1 MEWINLLSPAR
12 LDDKEFSN
20 SEYRSEFERDVD
32 RIIFSHPFR
41 RLQDKTQ
48 VVPLP
53 EHDFVHTRLTHSLE
67 VSSVGRSLGK
77 RVGEQLFARYP
88 ELNEKNITPFDI
100 GSTVAAA
107 CLSHDIGNPPFGHS
121 GEQAISEIFK
131 KGHWATYAAEQCTA
145 GEYEDL
151 KNFEGNAQGFRLLA
165 GKGKDGLKLTVTTLG
180 AFLKYPRESILTNP
194 DNTKRSHKKY
204 GFFQSE
210 KALAAQLAHQTGLE
224 KYASESLCFARHPL
238 VYLTEAADDI
248 CYLIIDLEDAVRMR
262 VVPEKVYVDLLA
274 PILGDKFNAEK
285 YSTMPTLNDRIG
297 LLRALAINQLAA
309 SCASLYLDVEKELR
323 TGKLDQSLSDLIP
336 EAGLLKDISKFSVP
350 NVYNSEQVLE
360 IQAAGFKVLPGLMEL
375 FLPAAEAARLQGG
388 KPGNPV
394 DKNNWELFKRRTEIQ
409 SAPESFYDTAML
421 VIDFVSGLTDRHA
434 IALYRKLTGVN
445 A

>member
-12 LDDKEFSN
+12 LNEATSSA
-20 SEYRSEFERDVD
+20 SEYRSEFEKDVD

-77 RVGEQLFARYP
+77 RVGEHLFSRYT
-88 ELNEKNITPFDI
+88 ELGEKNITPFDI
-100 GSTVAAA
+100 GSAVAAA
-107 CLSHDIGNPPFGHS
+107 CLAHDIGNPPFGHS
-121 GEQAISEIFK
+121 GEEAISEIFK
-131 KGHWATYAAEQCTA
+131 KGHWHAYAKETCTP
-145 GEYEDL
+145 GELADL
-151 KNFEGNAQGFRLLA
+151 QSFEGNAQGFRLLA
-165 GKGKDGLKLTVTTLG
+165 GKGKDGLKLTITTLG
-180 AFLKYPRESILTNP
+180 AFLKYPRESIL
-194 DNTKRSHKKY
+194 DNKDATKRSQKKY

-210 KALAAQLAHQTGLE
+210 KKLAEQLSVQSGLT
-224 KYASESLCFARHPL
+224 KYNSESMCFARHPL

-262 VVPEKVYVDLLA
+262 VVNETDYVELLQ
-274 PILGDKFNAEK
+274 PILGIQFDPQK
-285 YSTMPTLNDRIG
+285 YAAMPTLNDRIG
-297 LLRALAINQLAA
+297 LLRAMSINKLAE
-309 SCASLYLDVEKELR
+309 SCASFYLDVEKDLR
-323 TGKLDQSLSDLIP
+323 SGKLDQSLSDLIP
-336 EAGLLKDISKFSVP
+336 EAEILNRISKFSIP
-350 NVYNSEQVLE
+350 RVYNSEAVLE
-360 IQAAGFKVLPGLMEL
+360 IQAAGFRVLPGLMEI
-375 FLPAAEAARLQGG
+375 FLSAAEEARLNNG
-388 KPGNPV
+388 KPKNPA

-409 SAPESFYDTAML
+409 QTPQTFYETAML

-434 IALYRKLTGVN
+434 IALYRKLTGVS

>member
-1 MEWINLLSPAR
+1 MEWIDLLSPAR
-12 LDDKEFSN
+12 LYEKESQTTGA
-20 SEYRSEFERDVD
+20 YRSEFERDVD

-77 RVGEQLFARYP
+77 RVAVTLFERYP
-88 ELNEKNITPFDI
+88 ELAQTGIAPFDI
-100 GSTVAAA
+100 GSAVAAA
-107 CLSHDIGNPPFGHS
+107 CLAHDIGNPPFGHS

-131 KGHWATYAAEQCTA
+131 HGLKSYTEENCTKA
-145 GEYEDL
+145 QQADL
-151 KNFEGNAQGFRLLA
+151 QNFEGNAQGFRLLA

-180 AFLKYPRESILTNP
+180 AFLKYPRESVLDNP
-194 DNTKRSHKKY
+194 DKGKRSHKKY

-210 KALAAQLAHQTGLE
+210 KALAEQLAVQTGLARYE
-224 KYASESLCFARHPL
+224 SESLCFSRHPL

-262 VVPEKVYVDLLA
+262 VVSENDYVELLK
-274 PILGDKFNAEK
+274 PILGDTFKAEK
-285 YSTMPTLNDRIG
+285 YRDTPTLNDRIG
-297 LLRALAINQLAA
+297 LLRALAINKLAD
-309 SCASLYLDVEKELR
+309 SCAEFYLDNERDIR

-336 EAGLLKDISKFSVP
+336 QAGLLKDISDFSIP
-350 NVYNSEQVLE
+350 QVYNSEPVLE
-360 IQAAGFKVLPGLMEL
+360 IQAAGFKVLPGLMDI
-375 FLPAAEAARLQGG
+375 FLHAAEDARLNG
-388 KPGNPV
+388 KKLKSPAN
-394 DKNNWELFKRRTEIQ
+394 KNNWELFKRRTEIKT
-409 SAPESFYDTAML
+409 APETFYETATM

-434 IALYRKLTGVN
+434 IALYRKLNGVK
-445 A
+445 

>member
-1 MEWINLLSPAR
+1 MEWIDLLSPAR
-12 LDDKEFSN
+12 LYEQ
-20 SEYRSEFERDVD
+20 ETPAAGTYRSEFERDVD

-77 RVGEQLFARYP
+77 RVAVTLFQRYP
-88 ELNEKNITPFDI
+88 EPAKKGLTPFDI
-100 GSTVAAA
+100 GSAVAAA
-107 CLSHDIGNPPFGHS
+107 CLAHDIGNPPFGHS
-121 GEQAISEIFK
+121 GEQAISQIFK
-131 KGHWATYAAEQCTA
+131 GSMEAYAKELCTP
-145 GEYEDL
+145 GELADL
-151 KNFEGNAQGFRLLA
+151 QNFEGNAQGFRLLA

-180 AFLKYPRESILTNP
+180 AFLKYPRESLLPNP
-194 DNTKRSHKKY
+194 DKSRRSQKKY

-210 KALAAQLAHQTGLE
+210 KTLAEQLSLQTGLPR
-224 KYASESLCFARHPL
+224 YASDTLCFSRHPL

-262 VVPEKVYVDLLA
+262 IVPEKQYVELLT
-274 PILGDKFNAEK
+274 PILGDRFQPEK
-285 YSTMPTLNDRIG
+285 YGDMPTLNDRIG
-297 LLRALAINQLAA
+297 LLRALAINKLAD
-309 SCASLYLDVEKELR
+309 SCAEFYLDHEVDIR
-323 TGKLDQSLSDLIP
+323 AGKLDQSLSDLIT
-336 EAGLLKDISKFSVP
+336 EAPLLEDISKYSKP
-350 NVYNSEQVLE
+350 HVYDSEQVLE

-375 FLPAAEAARLQGG
+375 FMDAAEDARLHG
-388 KPGNPV
+388 KPKSPAN
-394 DKNNWELFKRRTEIQ
+394 KNNWELFKRRTEIKE
-409 SAPESFYDTAML
+409 APGTFYETAVQ

>member
-1 MEWINLLSPAR
+1 MEWINLLSSAR
-12 LDDKEFSN
+12 LFEQESSA
-20 SEYRSEFERDVD
+20 SEHRSEFERDVD

-77 RVGEQLFARYP
+77 RVAEQLFQRYP
-88 ELNEKNITPFDI
+88 ELSQKNITPFDI
-100 GSTVAAA
+100 GSAVAAA

-121 GEQAISEIFK
+121 GEEAISEIFK
-131 KGHWATYAAEQCTA
+131 KGHWKTYAEGLCTPAELA
-145 GEYEDL
+145 DL
-151 KNFEGNAQGFRLLA
+151 QSFEGNAQGFRLLA

-180 AFLKYPRESILTNP
+180 AFLKYPRESELKNRDTS
-194 DNTKRSHKKY
+194 KRSQKKY

-210 KALAAQLAHQTGLE
+210 KKLAEQLSTQVGLT
-224 KYASESLCFARHPL
+224 KYNSESICFARHPL

-262 VVPEKVYVDLLA
+262 VVSEADYVELLQ
-274 PILGDKFNAEK
+274 PILGEQFDPQK
-285 YSTMPTLNDRIG
+285 YAAMATLNDRIG
-297 LLRALAINQLAA
+297 LLRAMAINTLAQ
-309 SCASLYLDVEKELR
+309 SCASFYLDVENDLR
-323 TGKLDQSLSDLIP
+323 SGKLDQSLSDLIP
-336 EAGLLKDISKFSVP
+336 EADILNKISKFSIP
-350 NVYNSEQVLE
+350 RVYNSEAVLE
-360 IQAAGFKVLPGLMEL
+360 IQAAGFKVLPGLMEI
-375 FLPAAEAARLQGG
+375 FLSAAEEARLHNG
-388 KPGNPV
+388 KPKNPA

-409 SAPESFYDTAML
+409 STPESYYDTVML

-445 A
+445 G

>member
-1 MEWINLLSPAR
+1 MEWIDLLSAAR
-12 LDDKEFSN
+12 LNDKDAQN
-20 SEYRSEFERDVD
+20 TEYRSEFERDVD

-77 RVGEQLFARYP
+77 RVAEQLFRRYP
-88 ELNEKNITPFDI
+88 ELGKKNISPFDI
-100 GSTVAAA
+100 GSAVAAA

-121 GEQAISEIFK
+121 GEEAISDIFK
-131 KGHWATYAAEQCTA
+131 KGTWAGYAEANCSR
-145 GEYEDL
+145 GELADL
-151 KNFEGNAQGFRLLA
+151 RSFEGNAQGFKLLA

-180 AFLKYPRESILTNP
+180 AFLKYPRESVLENP
-194 DNTKRSHKKY
+194 DKTKRSHKKY

-210 KALAAQLAHQTGLE
+210 KALAEQLAIQTGLA
-224 KYASESLCFARHPL
+224 KYDANTLCFARHPL

-262 VVPEKVYVDLLA
+262 VVPEKDYVDLLSL
-274 PILGDKFNAEK
+274 ILEEKFNAEK
-285 YSTMPTLNDRIG
+285 YWAMPTLNDRIG
-297 LLRALAINQLAA
+297 LLRALAINKLAD
-309 SCASLYLDVEKELR
+309 SCAGLYLDVEADLR
-323 TGKLDQSLSDLIP
+323 SGALDQSLSDSIP
-336 EAGLLKDISKFSVP
+336 EAARLKEISRYSVAR
-350 NVYNSEQVLE
+350 VYNSEPVLE
-360 IQAAGFKVLPGLMEL
+360 IQAAGFKVLPGLMEI
-375 FLPAAEAARLQGG
+375 FLSAAEEARVQGG
-388 KPGNPV
+388 KPKNPA
-394 DKNNWELFKRRTEIQ
+394 DKNNWELFKRRTETQ
-409 SAPESFYDTAML
+409 ATPATFYDTAML

-445 A
+445 

>member
-1 MEWINLLSPAR
+1 MEWIDLLSPAR
-12 LDDKEFSN
+12 LNEQESPN
-20 SEYRSEFERDVD
+20 TGIYRSEFERDVD

-77 RVGEQLFARYP
+77 RVAVTLFERYP
-88 ELNEKNITPFDI
+88 ELAKKGLQPFDV
-100 GSTVAAA
+100 GSAVAAA
-107 CLSHDIGNPPFGHS
+107 CLAHDIGNPPFGHS

-131 KGHWATYAAEQCTA
+131 GAWKEYATGQCNP
-145 GEYEDL
+145 GELADL
-151 KNFEGNAQGFRLLA
+151 QNFEGNAQGFRLLA

-180 AFLKYPRESILTNP
+180 AFLKYPRESVLPNP
-194 DNTKRSHKKY
+194 DKSKRSQKKY

-210 KALAAQLAHQTGLE
+210 KKLAEQLSAQTGLSR
-224 KYASESLCFARHPL
+224 YASESVCFARHPL

-262 VVPEKVYVDLLA
+262 VVNENDYVELLK
-274 PILGDKFNAEK
+274 PILGDSFLSEK
-285 YSTMPTLNDRIG
+285 YAEMPTLNDRIG
-297 LLRALAINQLAA
+297 LLRALAINRLAD
-309 SCASLYLDVEKELR
+309 SCAGFYLDNEAAIR
-323 TGKLDQSLSDLIP
+323 SGSLDQSLSDLID
-336 EAGLLKDISKFSVP
+336 EAPLLNEISSYSIP
-350 NVYNSEQVLE
+350 RVYNSEAVLE
-360 IQAAGFKVLPGLMEL
+360 IQAAGFKVLPGLMEM
-375 FLPAAEAARLQGG
+375 FLSAAEDARLNGG
-388 KPGNPV
+388 KPKSPV
-394 DKNNWELFKRRTEIQ
+394 NKNNWELFKRRTEIKN
-409 SAPESFYDTAML
+409 APESFYDTAVT